1 MAKPSNDLGIALRRD
16 VLLWRHG
23 SIEALAAEAKISRAT
38 LYRWLRSEGL
48 PSRSGLLKLAR
59 ALDVDPFALFDFR
72 GRPPIEAARELATT
86 LLSRGQ
92 LGTAAGMAW
101 LLGRYLFSP
110 GEEWPSETVFGR
122 RWQRAVVRHDASRRR
137 DYWGLLPVTF
147 PGETSRPQ
155 AWHFAFRSLKRGRGG
170 GWWIPYGIAVA
181 VGCSVRLVHFDGDAQ
196 ERACPDGRFVVET
209 WFGAGSA
216 DFCVASLHAFE
227 LRDPDVIADDWP
239 RVRFGEL
246 EETPAAAGNDG

>member
-1 MAKPSNDLGIALRRD
+1 MTSLSNDLGIALRRE

-23 SIEALAAEAKISRAT
+23 SVEALAADVKISRAT

-86 LLSRGQ
+86 LLSHGQ

-101 LLGRYLFSP
+101 LLGRYLFAP

-122 RWQRAVVRHDASRRR
+122 RWQRAVVRHDAGRRR
-137 DYWGLLPVTF
+137 DYWGLLPIAFSGVT
-147 PGETSRPQ
+147 GRPQ
-155 AWHFAFRSLKRGRGG
+155 AWHFAFRSIKRGRDG
-170 GWWIPYGIAVA
+170 GWWIPYGFAV
-181 VGCSVRLVHFDGDAQ
+181 VNRTVRLIHFDGDAQ

-216 DFCVASLHAFE
+216 DFCVASLHPFE
-227 LRDPDVIADDWP
+227 LSDPESVAVDWP
-239 RVRFGEL
+239 RVRFGEF
-246 EETPAAAGNDG
+246 EATPGSATTDG